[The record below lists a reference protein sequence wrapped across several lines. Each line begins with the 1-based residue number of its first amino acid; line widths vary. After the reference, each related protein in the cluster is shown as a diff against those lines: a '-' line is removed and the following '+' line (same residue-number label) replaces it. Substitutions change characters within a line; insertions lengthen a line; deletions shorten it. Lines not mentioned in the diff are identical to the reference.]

1 MKTLVTEKES
11 PGNLEEIL
19 RVKPKVE
26 IVYQAIK
33 YTGDNIHDIYRI
45 FKGRE
50 IKFNIEDE
58 WDGDLILRIKDHNA
72 NYYLTVG
79 KYIIFSYY
87 VNRDIPDN
95 VCIRAVAENINEIKN
110 KFEIISFDKPMHNLS
125 INPRLW
131 RGLGHCHLIGKTV
144 NIFLDLF
151 FTGNYIANLS
161 TYRGNRLVLNL
172 SELSCDGVE
181 LHQNNYI
188 VFRFRPDRSISII
201 EYDLSPT
208 EFQERYE
215 IVEEEVK

>member
-1 MKTLVTEKES
+1 MKTLANKKEIS
-11 PGNLEEIL
+11 GNLEEIL

-45 FKGRE
+45 FNGRE
-50 IKFNIEDE
+50 IQFKVEDE
-58 WDGDLILRIKDHNA
+58 WDGNISLRIKDRNA

-125 INPRLW
+125 IKP
-131 RGLGHCHLIGKTV
+131 TV
-144 NIFLDLF
+144 ME
-151 FTGNYIANLS
+151 GA
-161 TYRGNRLVLNL
+161 
-172 SELSCDGVE
+172 
-181 LHQNNYI
+181 
-188 VFRFRPDRSISII
+188 
-201 EYDLSPT
+201 
-208 EFQERYE
+208 
-215 IVEEEVK
+215 

>member
-125 INPRLW
+125 IKPTVMG
-131 RGLGHCHLIGKTV
+131 GLRALPFNWKTV

>member
-19 RVKPKVE
+19 RIKPKVE

-125 INPRLW
+125 IKPTVME
-131 RGLGHCHLIGKTV
+131 GLRALPF
-144 NIFLDLF
+144 N
-151 FTGNYIANLS
+151 
-161 TYRGNRLVLNL
+161 
-172 SELSCDGVE
+172 
-181 LHQNNYI
+181 
-188 VFRFRPDRSISII
+188 
-201 EYDLSPT
+201 
-208 EFQERYE
+208 
-215 IVEEEVK
+215 

>member
-11 PGNLEEIL
+11 QGNLEEIL

-33 YTGDNIHDIYRI
+33 YTGDNIHDIYR
-45 FKGRE
+45 
-50 IKFNIEDE
+50 
-58 WDGDLILRIKDHNA
+58 
-72 NYYLTVG
+72 
-79 KYIIFSYY
+79 IFSYY

-125 INPRLW
+125 IKPTVME
-131 RGLGHCHLIGKTV
+131 GLRALPFNWKTV

-151 FTGNYIANLS
+151 FTGKYIANLS
-161 TYRGNRLVLNL
+161 TYRGSRLVLNV
-172 SELSCDGVE
+172 SEISCDGVE

-188 VFRFRPDRSISII
+188 IFRFRPDRTISIV

-215 IVEEEVK
+215 IIEEEVK

>member
-1 MKTLVTEKES
+1 MKTSVTKKES

-45 FKGRE
+45 FNGRE
-50 IKFNIEDE
+50 IQFKVEDG
-58 WDGDLILRIKDHNA
+58 WDGNLLLKIKDHNA

-87 VNRDIPDN
+87 VNQDIPNN
-95 VCIRAVAENINEIKN
+95 VCIRTVAENINEIKN

-125 INPRLW
+125 IRPTVREGFRALPFNW
-131 RGLGHCHLIGKTV
+131 KTV

-161 TYRGNRLVLNL
+161 TYRGDRLVLNV
-172 SELSCDGVE
+172 SEISCDGVK

-201 EYDLSPT
+201 EYDLSPI
-208 EFQERYE
+208 EFQERYK
-215 IVEEEVK
+215 IVEEKVK

>member
-1 MKTLVTEKES
+1 MKTLANKKEVQ
-11 PGNLEEIL
+11 GNLEEL
-19 RVKPKVE
+19 LHVKPKTE
-26 IVYQAIK
+26 IIYQAIK

-50 IKFNIEDE
+50 IKFNVEDG
-58 WDGDLILRIKDHNA
+58 WDGDLILKIKDRNA

-87 VNRDIPDN
+87 VDRDIPDN
-95 VCIRAVAENINEIKN
+95 VCIRAVAENISEIQN

-125 INPRLW
+125 VKPTIMEGVRALPFNW
-131 RGLGHCHLIGKTV
+131 KTV

-151 FTGNYIANLS
+151 FTGNYTANLS
-161 TYRGNRLVLNL
+161 TYRGSRLVLNVF
-172 SELSCDGVE
+172 ELSCDGVE

-188 VFRFRPDRSISII
+188 IFRFRQDRTISIV

-208 EFQERYE
+208 EFRERYE
-215 IVEEEVK
+215 IIGEEVK

>member
-11 PGNLEEIL
+11 QGNLEEIL

-45 FKGRE
+45 FNGRE
-50 IKFNIEDE
+50 IQFKVEDG
-58 WDGDLILRIKDHNA
+58 WDGNISLRIKDRNA

-125 INPRLW
+125 IKPTVME
-131 RGLGHCHLIGKTV
+131 GLRALPFNWKTV

-151 FTGNYIANLS
+151 FTGKYIANLS
-161 TYRGNRLVLNL
+161 TYRGSRLVLNV
-172 SELSCDGVE
+172 SEISCDGVE

-188 VFRFRPDRSISII
+188 IFRFRPDRTISIV

-215 IVEEEVK
+215 IIGEEVK